1 MVYNR
6 GMKLRWFYGLWLGLL
21 LMTPTHLVLA
31 ASAGLTIVTGQGT
44 TQTDAT
50 TARFDFGTRRM
61 SDEAPLEHTFT
72 LRNSGTA
79 PVTVD
84 RLQSS
89 CGCTT
94 AFLVGDQ
101 NLPLTVGPGG
111 IIPVQVSV
119 APHRLAPGPMEKSV
133 WVFTHGASDAS
144 VLLEI
149 TGTLQDDPD
158 PGAVTPTAPAA
169 APAAAPAITPTI
181 PAAGPATP
189 AAAPAPQVS
198 QLAPVFATTDVQG
211 RPFSLAATRGRPAAL
226 FFFCGCP
233 WCADVARAWGKA
245 QRGAQRPLSILT
257 LVVFAGTG
265 AEAKAF
271 AARNGL
277 DLKQTTL
284 LPDSESR
291 LTEGIYKLNSCPRA
305 FALDPA
311 GLVRYTND
319 HVDDQPRSAP
329 AKTIVLRTSLALG
342 Q

>member
-6 GMKLRWFYGLWLGLL
+6 GMRFRCFFGLLLGLL
-21 LMTPTHLVLA
+21 LTVPARLALA
-31 ASAGLTIVTGQGT
+31 APTGLTVVTGQGT
-44 TQTDAT
+44 TQTDAA
-50 TARFDFGTRRM
+50 TARYDFGTRRM
-61 SDEAPLEHTFT
+61 SDESPLEHTFT
-72 LRNSGTA
+72 LRNGGTT

-94 AFLVGDQ
+94 AFLAGDQ

-111 IIPVQVSV
+111 IIPVHVSI
-119 APHRLAPGPMEKSV
+119 APHRLAPGPMAKSV
-133 WVFTHGASDAS
+133 WVFTHGAADAN

-149 TGTLQDDPD
+149 TGTLRDESAPRAADAP
-158 PGAVTPTAPAA
+158 APAA
-169 APAAAPAITPTI
+169 TPPVALPAI
-181 PAAGPATP
+181 PAAPRVG
-189 AAAPAPQVS
+189 AASQSAPAFTLS
-198 QLAPVFATTDVQG
+198 DAQG
-211 RPFSLAATRGRPAAL
+211 KPFSLAATRGRPTAL

-233 WCADVARAWGKA
+233 WCADVGHAWGQA
-245 QRGAQRPLSILT
+245 QRGVRLPASTRT

-265 AEAKAF
+265 AAAKAF

-284 LPDSESR
+284 LPDPDSK
-291 LTEGIYKLNSCPRA
+291 LTEGVYKLNSCPRA

-319 HVDDQPRSAP
+319 HVDDQPRQAP
-329 AKTIVLRTSLALG
+329 AKTIVLRTSRALERRDR
-342 Q
+342 

>member
-6 GMKLRWFYGLWLGLL
+6 GMRLRFFPGLLLGLL
-21 LMTPTHLVLA
+21 LTTPARLVLA
-31 ASAGLTIVTGQGT
+31 APPALTVVTGQGT
-44 TQTDAT
+44 VQADAT
-50 TARFDFGTRRM
+50 TARYDFGTRRM
-61 SDEAPLEHTFT
+61 SDESPLEHTFT

-94 AFLVGDQ
+94 AFLDGDQ
-101 NLPLTVGPGG
+101 DLPLTVGPGG
-111 IIPVQVSV
+111 IIPVRVSV

-158 PGAVTPTAPAA
+158 TTVTPAPAATPPAPTA
-169 APAAAPAITPTI
+169 APAAGGAPQAGHVAPAF
-181 PAAGPATP
+181 A
-189 AAAPAPQVS
+189 
-198 QLAPVFATTDVQG
+198 LADAQEK
-211 RPFSLAATRGRPAAL
+211 PFSLAATRGHATAL

-233 WCADVARAWGKA
+233 WCADVAVLWGKE
-245 QRGAQRPLSILT
+245 QHKGAART
-257 LVVFAGTG
+257 LIVFAGTG
-265 AEAKAF
+265 ADAKAF
-271 AARNGL
+271 AAHNGL

-284 LPDSESR
+284 LPDPDSK
-291 LTEGIYKLNSCPRA
+291 LTEGVYKLNSCPRA
-305 FALDPA
+305 FILDPA

-319 HVDDQPRSAP
+319 HADDQPRRAP
-329 AKTIVLRTSLALG
+329 AQTIALRASQALG
-342 Q
+342 QASQSR

>member
-1 MVYNR
+1 MTR
-6 GMKLRWFYGLWLGLL
+6 CCFYGLLLGLL
-21 LMTPTHLVLA
+21 LTMPARFVLA
-31 ASAGLTIVTGQGT
+31 APAGLTVVTGQGT
-44 TQTDAT
+44 TQTDAA
-50 TARFDFGTRRM
+50 TARYDFGTRRM
-61 SDEAPLEHTFT
+61 SDESPLEHTFT

-94 AFLVGDQ
+94 AFLAGDQ

-111 IIPVQVSV
+111 IIPVHVSI
-119 APHRLAPGPMEKSV
+119 APHRLAPGPTEKSV
-133 WVFTHGASDAS
+133 WVFTHGAADAS

-158 PGAVTPTAPAA
+158 LGVVTSTAPAGTSPTP
-169 APAAAPAITPTI
+169 PAAS
-181 PAAGPATP
+181 
-189 AAAPAPQVS
+189 PAPQAGHP
-198 QLAPVFATTDVQG
+198 APAFALTDAQG
-211 RPFSLAATRGRPAAL
+211 KPFSLAATRGHATAL

-233 WCADVARAWGKA
+233 WCADVARVWGQV
-245 QRGAQRPLSILT
+245 QRGAHLPASART

-265 AEAKAF
+265 AAAKAF
-271 AARNGL
+271 AAQNGL
-277 DLKQTTL
+277 NLKQTTL
-284 LPDSESR
+284 LPDPDSHV
-291 LTEGIYKLNSCPRA
+291 TEDVYRLNSCPRA

-319 HVDDQPRSAP
+319 HADDQPRRAP

-342 Q
+342 R

>member
-31 ASAGLTIVTGQGT
+31 ASAGLTIMTGQGT
-44 TQTDAT
+44 TQADAT
-50 TARFDFGTRRM
+50 TARFDFGTRRL

-79 PVTVD
+79 SVIVD

-94 AFLVGDQ
+94 AFLAGDQ

-111 IIPVQVSV
+111 IIPVHVSV

-169 APAAAPAITPTI
+169 SPAITPTI
-181 PAAGPATP
+181 PAVGPATP
-189 AAAPAPQVS
+189 AAAPAPQVG
-198 QLAPVFATTDVQG
+198 QLAPVFAITDAQG
-211 RPFSLAATRGRPAAL
+211 KPFSLAATRGHPTAL

-233 WCADVARAWGKA
+233 WCADVAHAWGQA
-245 QRGAQRPLSILT
+245 QRGARLPALTST

-265 AEAKAF
+265 TEAKAF

-311 GLVRYTND
+311 GIVRYTND
-319 HVDDQPRSAP
+319 HADDQPRRAP

-342 Q
+342 R